1 MVTVQLHY
9 GFSSKLLSVSASGAR
24 FSPVGYGVDLL
35 WDYASFANF
44 SDPDGNSWV
53 LQERGYR
60 NV

>member
-1 MVTVQLHY
+1 VVTAAAWSLAGDGIDGRRQERKTEHN
-9 GFSSKLLSVSASGAR
+9 APIRAR
-24 FSPVGYGVDLL
+24 HFG
-35 WDYASFANF
+35 DYASFANF